1 MGFKGLLGLCAA
13 SVAIIAV
20 EAHGGGG
27 GHQKPIQVAPD
38 ADWATRHMAG
48 TFPSVFKFAYRYTD
62 AK

>member
-1 MGFKGLLGLCAA
+1 MVFKKLLGICAA
-13 SVAIIAV
+13 SMAIIGA

-48 TFPSVFKFAYRYTD
+48 IFQL
-62 AK
+62 

>member
-1 MGFKGLLGLCAA
+1 MAFKILLTLCAA
-13 SVAIIAV
+13 SMAIIGV

-48 TFPSVFKFAYRYTD
+48 KFQSWCR
-62 AK
+62 